1 MDCLRSEAGDESLG
15 GRGGRGSGE
24 SRDYPEHGE
33 VITQEL
39 YSGHWLSSST
49 RNSFESFRESPPCI
63 CENVS

>member
-39 YSGHWLSSST
+39 YSGLDWLFVVHSK
-49 RNSFESFRESPPCI
+49 FLYL
-63 CENVS
+63 